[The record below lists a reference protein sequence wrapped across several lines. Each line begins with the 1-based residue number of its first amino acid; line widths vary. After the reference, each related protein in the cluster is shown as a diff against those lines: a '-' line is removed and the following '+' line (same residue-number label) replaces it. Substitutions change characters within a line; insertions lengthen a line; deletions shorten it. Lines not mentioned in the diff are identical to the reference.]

1 MLESFP
7 GHKLSLDPL
16 EVIENNAGWKCLQI
30 DLLQQLVAAAR
41 RIGHSALAT
50 RHMTFLL
57 QTMWSHLSAQE
68 QKEFTFQ
75 LQVRLHYTI
84 Q

>member
-16 EVIENNAGWKCLQI
+16 EVIENNAGWKVLQI

-41 RIGHSALAT
+41 RIGHSALAI
-50 RHMTFLL
+50 RYLL
-57 QTMWSHLSAQE
+57 Y
-68 QKEFTFQ
+68 FQ
-75 LQVRLHYTI
+75 RY
-84 Q
+84 

>member
-16 EVIENNAGWKCLQI
+16 EVIENNAGWKVLQI

-50 RHMTFLL
+50 RYNNRQFPIEHFI
-57 QTMWSHLSAQE
+57 
-68 QKEFTFQ
+68 FP
-75 LQVRLHYTI
+75 
-84 Q
+84 

>member
-16 EVIENNAGWKCLQI
+16 EVIENNAGWKVLQI

-41 RIGHSALAT
+41 RIGHSALAI
-50 RHMTFLL
+50 RYVLL
-57 QTMWSHLSAQE
+57 QIHPIN
-68 QKEFTFQ
+68 
-75 LQVRLHYTI
+75 LHPNI
-84 Q
+84 N

>member
-1 MLESFP
+1 MLDSFP

-57 QTMWSHLSAQE
+57 QTMWSHLSSNE
-68 QKEFTFQ
+68 QKEFSLQ
-75 LQVRLHYTI
+75 LQVRDCPYKS
-84 Q
+84 